1 MKTVNKVLV
10 GLAVVII
17 ILLSSCVEVEVNEL
31 ECERTNVELTITS
44 KAPEASR
51 NVNRGDVPVWVEA
64 IQVTVSSDV
73 TTEDIFQEFN
83 LVDDGSGVDSF
94 IVEDVPLGGNE
105 FLATT
110 TTSTVSRHESLL
122 LNKNSD
128 VSDAIQSEVDENPY
142 VIYNGSTSQNIV
154 SGGNNVEISMVTE
167 FGRRITVIELE
178 DGLESDYY
186 FEVTTSY
193 NGSDIDTKEAKNGKK
208 VLVYW
213 SGDDSVAGETQEH
226 SVSVYKKSN
235 DALVNSFVMTEVIE
249 ASTSISS
256 KWTIY
261 ADTILNEEQGLGF
274 VWQDWNEVI
283 IGN

>member
-10 GLAVVII
+10 GLAVAIM

-64 IQVTVSSDV
+64 IQVAVSSDV

-154 SGGNNVEISMVTE
+154 SGGNNVDISMVTE

>member
-10 GLAVVII
+10 GLAVAIM

-128 VSDAIQSEVDENPY
+128 VTEAIQSEVDENPY

-213 SGDDSVAGETQEH
+213 SGDDSVAGEAQEH
-226 SVSVYKKSN
+226 SVRVYKKSN

-249 ASTSISS
+249 ASTSVSS